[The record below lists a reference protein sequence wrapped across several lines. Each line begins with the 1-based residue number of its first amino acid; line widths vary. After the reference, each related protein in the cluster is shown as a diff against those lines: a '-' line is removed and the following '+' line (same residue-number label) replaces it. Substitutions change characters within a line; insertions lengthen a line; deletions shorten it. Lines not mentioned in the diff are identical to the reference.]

1 MKQAIELTPEGSV
14 LYLPEGKYSITEMIN
29 ITKSIIL
36 RGAGPTQT
44 TLYFRFSLTDVYG
57 NTPDPVTG
65 YSQWAFRPGFV
76 NFLGTDPIEPSTLLA
91 RVVKGAAKGDRE
103 LSHDG
108 WVKQGL
114 HLRVGDWVRLVQSDP
129 DTDNS
134 PASQQTL
141 SGQGWLHSHSLIE
154 HLYGGWEVMSPDA
167 PPHVHAGELQGTQ
180 YAAQLIAK
188 LISFDADTV
197 TLDRKLPF
205 DVQTHWQPEIH
216 TLQPSL
222 REAGIEDVTI
232 EFGEA
237 QYGGHFKEAGYNALY
252 IGAAHDCWVRNLHI
266 INADYAVGLN
276 GTHFCTLD
284 NLSIYDSFDR
294 GGGHHGIDVSYGA
307 DNLIK
312 DFSIYKQ
319 FLHDISIEWY
329 THGNVFVNGSG
340 LDLNLDHHRGA
351 PFGNLFTNLDLGKG
365 TRPFASSGAHGRGA
379 HSGGYNVYWNL
390 LSRDCWALP
399 FDDFGH
405 HLTFAGAVAD
415 TPCADGMQ
423 ALQGLMFP
431 FSLYDA
437 MKTKFGR
444 QTSVSGHARH
454 LTRTHGQKAS
464 RHSQMAALTVQH
476 Q

>member
-1 MKQAIELTPEGSV
+1 
-14 LYLPEGKYSITEMIN
+14 MIN
-29 ITKSIIL
+29 ITKSVIL
-36 RGAGPTQT
+36 RGAGPSRT
-44 TLYFRFSLTDVYG
+44 TLYFPFSLTDVYG
-57 NTPDPVTG
+57 NTPDPGTG
-65 YSQWAFRPGFV
+65 YSQWAFRPGFI
-76 NFLGTDPIEPSTLLA
+76 NFLGIDPIEPRTLLA
-91 RVVKGAAKGDRE
+91 HVVKGAVKGDTA
-103 LSHDG
+103 LSTGG

-114 HLRVGDWVRLVQSDP
+114 RPRVGDWVRLVQSDP
-129 DTDNS
+129 GTGDS

-141 SGQGWLHSHSLIE
+141 TGQGLVQHHSLIE
-154 HLYGGWEVMSPDA
+154 HMYGGWQVMSPDA
-167 PPHVHAGELQGTQ
+167 PPHVYAGELQGTQ

-188 LISFDADTV
+188 LISVSEDTIS
-197 TLDRKLPF
+197 LDRELPF
-205 DVQTHWQPEIH
+205 DIHTHWHPEIH
-216 TLQPSL
+216 TVQASL
-222 REAGIEDVTI
+222 REAGVEDLTI
-232 EFGEA
+232 EFAEA

-252 IGAAHDCWVRNLHI
+252 ISAAHDCWVRHVHI
-266 INADYAVGLN
+266 INADYAVGMN

-284 NLSIYDSFDR
+284 SLSIYDSFDR
-294 GGGHHGIDVSYGA
+294 GGGHHGIDVSYAA

-379 HSGGYNVYWNL
+379 HSGAYNAFWNM
-390 LSRDCWALP
+390 LSRDCWAYP
-399 FDDFGH
+399 FEDFGH
-405 HLTFAGAVAD
+405 ELTFAGALAD
-415 TPCADGMQ
+415 TPCADPEMQ

-437 MKTKFGR
+437 MKTKIGH
-444 QTSVSGHARH
+444 QTTVSRHARH
-454 LTRTHGQKAS
+454 LTRAHDQTAS
-464 RHSQMAALTVQH
+464 SHSEVAALTVQH